1 MIAKILSSTASFSG
15 VNYNT
20 DKVEQGKGEL
30 VNVSNFGALQMLS
43 ELRPTDYINYF
54 KAVSSAN
61 KRVAKP
67 QFHAVIS
74 AKGKSTVKEE
84 LTRIA
89 HSWLSKMGY
98 GKNPYLLVFHNDTK
112 NNHIHAVSTRIDKAG
127 KKISSAYEK
136 LRAIKMLRETLD
148 QSVSSDIN
156 LVTAK
161 ILKYNFSTI
170 AQLKLL
176 FELKGFQART
186 DNDYLKIVSADGQET
201 KLPLTEVNKATSSHK
216 GNQKRIGQVK
226 QIIEKYKGKHSS
238 TPVERESL
246 HANKQAPINR
256 YGSDLG
262 DFLNAKFGIQ
272 LVFHYSSDHS
282 PYGYTIID
290 HAEKNVFKGSEIM
303 KLNTLVSENTNNQ
316 FTDSISDDNISE
328 TSKNTPISA
337 FEEILNSDQSII
349 NLPDLAEDI
358 DDEAILGRNR
368 QRKGMARTNTR

>member
-1 MIAKILSSTASFSG
+1 MIVKILSSTASFSG

-54 KAVSSAN
+54 KAVSSVN

-74 AKGKSTVKEE
+74 AKGKSTLKEE
-84 LTRIA
+84 LARIA

-112 NNHIHAVSTRIDKAG
+112 NNHIHAISVRIDKAG

-136 LRAIKMLRETLD
+136 LRAIKMLSETLN
-148 QSVSSDIN
+148 QNLSLDIKR
-156 LVTAK
+156 VTAEV
-161 ILKYNFSTI
+161 LKYNFSTL

-176 FELKGFQART
+176 FELKGFKIGI
-186 DNDYLKIVSADGQET
+186 DNDHLKINSLEGLET
-201 KLPLTEVNKATSSHK
+201 KIQLKEVTKAIESRR
-216 GNQKRIGQVK
+216 GNQKRAGQIK

-238 TPVERESL
+238 FLIERRNLDADKDSV
-246 HANKQAPINR
+246 INR

-272 LVFHYSSDHS
+272 LVFHYSGNHQ
-282 PYGYTIID
+282 PYGYTIVD
-290 HAEKNVFKGSEIM
+290 HAEKNVFKGSEVM
-303 KLNTLVSENTNNQ
+303 KLNKLVTQNASNQ
-316 FTDSISDDNISE
+316 ITYTHLNYNILEISRNEHREISE
-328 TSKNTPISA
+328 E
-337 FEEILNSDQSII
+337 FLGVDQSFI